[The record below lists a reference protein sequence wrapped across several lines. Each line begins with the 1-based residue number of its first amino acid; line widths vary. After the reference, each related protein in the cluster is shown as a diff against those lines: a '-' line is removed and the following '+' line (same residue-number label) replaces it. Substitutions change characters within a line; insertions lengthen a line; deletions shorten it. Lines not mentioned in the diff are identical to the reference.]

1 MGLTRFKSS
10 NLVSVIVN
18 LVNSL
23 RAENTS
29 LQGQVRELAGEVD
42 NLRMKIRA
50 LEIVQARPRKEE
62 DERQQHLEVEHTE
75 SVKVEHEQA
84 STEASTEATPTIPSS
99 STKRKGKKRVRIEA
113 KLKDLPVL
121 KTTVL
126 IPHEVKANPDLWDE
140 IDSPV
145 VTREVI
151 VKPTTLGVHE
161 IVRKKYRSKIDRTD
175 APIIAKAPIRFSSSY
190 ISSSLAIYVTLS
202 KYLEHNPLYR
212 LEKKFIRLGVEISR
226 QSQSDIIKQMAEW
239 LEPLY
244 KRIDQSAKES
254 AYLQIDETFIK
265 YINGNLPGVGQGYFW
280 TIHSPGH
287 CMVLK
292 WIDNRRHE
300 NVDTLINGFNGILQS
315 DAYAA
320 YANYAALHP
329 GITMAACWAHA
340 FRKFRDGI
348 EHEPAHA
355 KLVMGLISEMY
366 KLEEEWDKK
375 AVSDEE
381 RTVLR
386 AEHSMPIAQTIKTK
400 LDAYAVDMTIPN
412 NKFREA
418 LTYAANHWSKLEECL
433 KHGHIRL
440 DTNLLESKFRPTK
453 IGEKNWMFIGH
464 PDAGQKS
471 AIIYSIINTC
481 AIHRIDP
488 RKYLEDVLSQ
498 LFPADRQPTEQLLES
513 LMPENWA
520 KTHPDKLIK
529 EPC

>member
-1 MGLTRFKSS
+1 M
-10 NLVSVIVN
+10 VIIQN
-18 LVNSL
+18 PIDSL
-23 RAENTS
+23 HAENAS
-29 LQGQVRELAGEVD
+29 RNGQVRELSGEIEH
-42 NLRMKIRA
+42 LRMKIRA

-62 DERQQHLEVEHTE
+62 DERQQHLEVQHTE
-75 SVKVEHEQA
+75 SVKVEDE
-84 STEASTEATPTIPSS
+84 EASTEGTSDTTPTIPSS

-121 KTTVL
+121 KTTIL
-126 IPHEVKANPDLWDE
+126 IPSEVEANPDLWDE

-145 VTREVI
+145 VTREIV

-161 IVRKKYRSKIDRTD
+161 IVRKKYRRKADRTE

-212 LEKKFIRLGVEISR
+212 LEKKFHRLGVEISR
-226 QSQSDIIKQMAEW
+226 QSQSDIIKKMAEW

-244 KRIDQSAKES
+244 TRIDQSAKES

-280 TIHSPGH
+280 AIQSPGH
-287 CMVLK
+287 SMILK

-300 NVDTLINGFNGILQS
+300 NVDTLINGFSGILQS

-329 GITMAACWAHA
+329 EITLAACWAHA
-340 FRKFRDGI
+340 FRKFRDAI
-348 EHEPAHA
+348 EHEPVHA
-355 KLVMGLISEMY
+355 KLIMGLISKIY

-375 AVSDEE
+375 SVNDDE
-381 RTVLR
+381 RKALR

-400 LDAYAVDMTIPN
+400 LDAYAADMTIPK

-453 IGEKNWMFIGH
+453 IGEKNWMFVGH

-488 RKYLEDVLSQ
+488 RKYLENILPQ
-498 LFPADRQPTEQLLES
+498 LFLADGQPSEQLLES
-513 LMPENWA
+513 LIPENWA

-529 EPC
+529 EQS

>member
-1 MGLTRFKSS
+1 MS
-10 NLVSVIVN
+10 NLILVIKKPVS
-18 LVNSL
+18 SL
-23 RAENTS
+23 HTKNAS
-29 LQGQVRELAGEVD
+29 LQGKVRELED
-42 NLRMKIRA
+42 EIENLRMKIRA

-62 DERQQHLEVEHTE
+62 DERQQHLEVKHTE
-75 SVKVEHEQA
+75 SVKVEDEECGTET
-84 STEASTEATPTIPSS
+84 STEAAPTIPSS

-113 KLKDLPVL
+113 KLKDLPVI

-126 IPHEVKANPDLWDE
+126 IPSEVKDNPELWEE

-145 VTREVI
+145 VTREVV
-151 VKPTTLGVHE
+151 VKPTTLGIHE
-161 IVRKKYRSKIDRTD
+161 IVSKKYRSKIDRTA
-175 APIIAKAPIRFSSSY
+175 APIISKAPFRFSSSY

-226 QSQSDIIKQMAEW
+226 QSQSDIVKRMAKW

-244 KRIDQSAKES
+244 DRIDQSAKES

-280 TIHSPGH
+280 AIHSPGQ

-292 WIDNRRHE
+292 WINNRRHE
-300 NVDTLINGFNGILQS
+300 NVDTLISGFNGVLQS
-315 DAYAA
+315 DGYAA
-320 YANYAALHP
+320 YANYGALHP
-329 GITMAACWAHA
+329 EITLAACWAHA

-348 EHEPAHA
+348 EHEPVHA
-355 KLVMGLISEMY
+355 PLIMGLISKIY
-366 KLEEEWDKK
+366 KLEEKWDEE
-375 AVSDEE
+375 AVSDEQ
-381 RTVLR
+381 RKALR

-418 LTYAANHWSKLEECL
+418 VTYTANHWSKLEECL

-471 AIIYSIINTC
+471 AIIYTILNTC

-488 RKYLEDVLSQ
+488 NKYLEHTLE
-498 LFPADRQPTEQLLES
+498 LLIAADGEPSEQLLES

-520 KTHPDKLIK
+520 KVHPDKIIK
-529 EPC
+529 EPS